1 MKKYENFCKA
11 LNNLKVGA
19 QLEPPYTIVEKT
31 GIVGL
36 FEICF
41 EQSWKLMKELLEL
54 HGSGEAASG
63 SPRHIIKVAFQLGM
77 LSDENAW
84 LDVLSTR
91 NELAHTYSDEQ
102 ALDSIQK
109 IKDSYISVFD
119 ALKNEIDENWLDY

>member
-19 QLEPPYTIVEKT
+19 QLEPPYTIVEQT

-54 HGSGEAASG
+54 HGSSEAASG